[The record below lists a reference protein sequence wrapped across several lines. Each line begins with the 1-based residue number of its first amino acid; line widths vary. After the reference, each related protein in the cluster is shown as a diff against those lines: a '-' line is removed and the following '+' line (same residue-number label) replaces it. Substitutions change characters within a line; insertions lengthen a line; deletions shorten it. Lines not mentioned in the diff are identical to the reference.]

1 MKVKEYKT
9 MINNDG
15 SVCLREC
22 GLYVAD
28 GRRVYSSPD
37 LLADF
42 FGDSIGIRQAAEEH
56 LYVACLDSKLRIV
69 GCFEGSHGSVNTSM
83 FPVREILQKSLMIGA
98 VSIAISHNH
107 PSGDYTPSRQDVDAT
122 KRIKQ
127 ACDVCGLS
135 LIDHVI
141 VAANNPGYFSLMQHD
156 YI

>member
-15 SVCLREC
+15 SVCLRER
-22 GLYVAD
+22 GFYVAD

-56 LYVACLDSKLRIV
+56 LYVACLDSKLHII
-69 GCFEGSHGSVNTSM
+69 GCFEGSHGSINTSM

-107 PSGDYTPSRQDVDAT
+107 PSGDYTPSRQDIDAT

-127 ACDVCGLS
+127 ACDICGLS

-141 VAANNPGYFSLMQHD
+141 VAANNPGYFSLMQHGN
-156 YI
+156 I